1 MLDFSRYKV
10 KINYSNTPEFLARA
24 KEKNIFFHSM
34 TDDNHYIYAI
44 MQKKDIKKLNILS
57 EQLNF
62 SYEKRK
68 KNNLFTDYFTFKKT
82 ICFLLFFIISAG
94 FLTLF
99 SFRISIIS
107 VDSGDTLVDKKI
119 LSILEE
125 KNIKKGSFTFNINIK
140 EAENSIKSKISSLAW
155 ISILKNGS
163 QIKILTR
170 LATEKVQM
178 LDETLPCNI
187 IAGEDLKIRN
197 VIVNSGKLV
206 ALPGTVLR
214 KGDVIISG
222 IYKNINGGQILRHAK
237 GVITAEFEKSV
248 VFIQKKSE
256 TVKENSENRFS
267 NLYLDLFS
275 VSIPLFDY
283 DNPYQD
289 YTLKKT
295 SYFSSVLQR
304 KIPVFIRKETYIE
317 KNIIQKIYTQDYIEK
332 ILENEISNYENSCL
346 KDFEIIN
353 KDIETTEK
361 DNLII
366 MNINYT
372 LVGDVGIEQEIVVW

>member
-1 MLDFSRYKV
+1 
-10 KINYSNTPEFLARA
+10 
-24 KEKNIFFHSM
+24 
-34 TDDNHYIYAI
+34 
-44 MQKKDIKKLNILS
+44 
-57 EQLNF
+57 
-62 SYEKRK
+62 
-68 KNNLFTDYFTFKKT
+68 
-82 ICFLLFFIISAG
+82 
-94 FLTLF
+94 
-99 SFRISIIS
+99 
-107 VDSGDTLVDKKI
+107 
-119 LSILEE
+119 
-125 KNIKKGSFTFNINIK
+125 
-140 EAENSIKSKISSLAW
+140 
-155 ISILKNGS
+155 
-163 QIKILTR
+163 
-170 LATEKVQM
+170 
-178 LDETLPCNI
+178 
-187 IAGEDLKIRN
+187 
-197 VIVNSGKLV
+197 
-206 ALPGTVLR
+206 
-214 KGDVIISG
+214 
-222 IYKNINGGQILRHAK
+222 
-237 GVITAEFEKSV
+237 
-248 VFIQKKSE
+248 
-256 TVKENSENRFS
+256 
-267 NLYLDLFS
+267 